1 MSYRELRRDL
11 LGKLGRTPQR
21 LSQRVQDI
29 KRVLPMSTE
38 EATCLLAHH
47 EGLDIS
53 RYLEDEKLSRIRQL
67 VAAFPSR
74 ASGPSALAPNAK
86 AMPAKPRR
94 LAQVAIGGNVK
105 LSDPLLPSRVV
116 DEARLMAR
124 KVYPIMYVFENSVRE
139 LVQRVMRRAFGD
151 DWWTARAPKKVR
163 DKVAGRMQEEKGKA
177 WHSKRGAHPI
187 YYTDIDELKGIVGS
201 NWEPFAPLFRDQ
213 SWFNH
218 VVDQIAASRHVVA
231 HSNPISGQDL
241 KRLEVNFTDWENQVT
256 HCLREGFL

>member
-1 MSYRELRRDL
+1 LSYRQLRRDL
-11 LGKLGRTPQR
+11 LAKLGVTSQR
-21 LSQRVQDI
+21 LSQRVQRI
-29 KRVLPMSTE
+29 KRVLPMSPE
-38 EATCLLAHH
+38 EATCVLAHQ
-47 EGLDIS
+47 EGLHLD
-53 RYLEDEKLSRIRQL
+53 RYLGEDKLSRIRQL
-67 VAAFPSR
+67 IADLPAAPSGPAR
-74 ASGPSALAPNAK
+74 ASPTK
-86 AMPAKPRR
+86 ARPAKPRR
-94 LAQVAIGGNVK
+94 FAQVAIGGNVK

-116 DEARLMAR
+116 DEAKLMAR

-139 LVQRVMRRAFGD
+139 LVQRAMRRAFGD

-201 NWEPFAPLFRDQ
+201 NWEPFAPVFGDQ

-231 HSNPISGQDL
+231 HSNPISSQDL
-241 KRLEVNFTDWENQVT
+241 KRLEVNFTDWENQVA
-256 HCLREGFL
+256 HCLREGLL